1 MSISTLSRDGAH
13 ATSFEGMDFSW
24 IDKYDDDS
32 HKIVI
37 SEDEVKFDR
46 EVVDFRMDWAHADF
60 RGGQIVPS
68 RFTVVSLFTELPH
81 VDEAKGFSL
90 VAHVN
95 WAEAV
100 LQHLIDVYRGV
111 ADDAFITM
119 HDTKATQIVLFGV
132 AHQPYTFNERM
143 STGAFSCNLH
153 HIKIQHPILFGR
165 RRSPIDQPVQTK
177 ILEFLRSGKAVAPHE
192 RILLQ
197 ARELISIDSNYEM
210 SIITS
215 GTAFEVFLQN
225 RLGVTC
231 ERIKTQT
238 LPARNSKDRIR
249 YLLALETGNVQ
260 TDLLRYVDL
269 LAPAIAPIKTCP
281 QYSRWKSKAYDV
293 RNKII
298 HRGQRDIT
306 ESQANDAFLAVQEF
320 IAYLESSLP

>member
-1 MSISTLSRDGAH
+1 
-13 ATSFEGMDFSW
+13 
-24 IDKYDDDS
+24 
-32 HKIVI
+32 
-37 SEDEVKFDR
+37 
-46 EVVDFRMDWAHADF
+46 
-60 RGGQIVPS
+60 
-68 RFTVVSLFTELPH
+68 
-81 VDEAKGFSL
+81 
-90 VAHVN
+90 
-95 WAEAV
+95 
-100 LQHLIDVYRGV
+100 
-111 ADDAFITM
+111 
-119 HDTKATQIVLFGV
+119 
-132 AHQPYTFNERM
+132 
-143 STGAFSCNLH
+143 
-153 HIKIQHPILFGR
+153 
-165 RRSPIDQPVQTK
+165 
-177 ILEFLRSGKAVAPHE
+177 
-192 RILLQ
+192 
-197 ARELISIDSNYEM
+197 M